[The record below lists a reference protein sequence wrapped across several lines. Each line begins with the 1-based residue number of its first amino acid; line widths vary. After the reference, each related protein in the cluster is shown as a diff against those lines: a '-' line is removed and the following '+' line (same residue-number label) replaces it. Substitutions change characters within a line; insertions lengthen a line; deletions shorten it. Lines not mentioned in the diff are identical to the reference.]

1 MSQTLSS
8 GLEEKADLVA
18 GQLGLLANSRRLLIL
33 CKLAEGECSVGALQ
47 DTLDLGQS
55 ALSQH
60 LAKLRAGGVVDTR
73 RQGQTIF
80 YRIADP
86 KMQVLMATLYDV
98 YCREE

>member
-1 MSQTLSS
+1 MSETLSS
-8 GLEEKADLVA
+8 GLEEKADHVA
-18 GQLGLLANSRRLLIL
+18 GQLALLANPRRLLIL
-33 CKLAEGECSVGALQ
+33 CKLAEGECSVGALHK
-47 DTLDLGQS
+47 TLDLGQS

-86 KMQVLMATLYDV
+86 KMQALMGTLYDV
-98 YCREE
+98 YCRED